1 MRCNK
6 VTLSKLII
14 VCLTLALSCAAG
26 LAVSARAE
34 MTIYVPLVTANRNK
48 VGIAPGGYVTGDL
61 ELLNAAWSYR
71 WNNEIYGDRVEWV
84 DMIWGERYMSVS
96 IRSNIILGFNEPDR
110 TGQANIDPLTA
121 AQLWREIEMR
131 YPGKRLISPAPS
143 QTDPGWLWRMVDDYT
158 ALYGEKPRFDGV
170 AVHYYRWSESMS
182 TASEYLQQRRAD
194 ELAHGYDA
202 PLWLTEVGAC
212 GADEVATLRDVM
224 QAANELGY
232 LARAAWYKLRADQWD
247 TATCSTMID
256 ERGALT
262 PLGRAYQDEVTAW
275 R

>member
-34 MTIYVPLVTANRNK
+34 TMIYVPLVTVHRSK
-48 VGIAPGGYVTGDL
+48 IGIAPGGYVTGDL

-71 WNNEIYGDRVEWV
+71 WNNEIYGDLVEWV
-84 DMIWGERYMSVS
+84 DMICGERYMDVP
-96 IRSNIILGFNEPDR
+96 IRSNTILGFNEPDR
-110 TGQANIDPLTA
+110 TGQANLDPLTA
-121 AQLWREIEMR
+121 AQLWRQIEIR

-143 QTDPGWLWRMVDDYT
+143 QTDPGWLWRMVDEYT
-158 ALYGEKPRFDGV
+158 TLYGEKPRFDGV
-170 AVHYYRWSESMS
+170 AVHYYRWSDDMPQVSD
-182 TASEYLQQRRAD
+182 YLQQRRTD
-194 ELAHGYDA
+194 ELAHGYTA

-212 GADEVATLRDVM
+212 GVDEVAMLRNVV
-224 QAANELGY
+224 QAANELDY

-262 PLGRAYQDEVTAW
+262 PLGNAYIEAQP
-275 R
+275 